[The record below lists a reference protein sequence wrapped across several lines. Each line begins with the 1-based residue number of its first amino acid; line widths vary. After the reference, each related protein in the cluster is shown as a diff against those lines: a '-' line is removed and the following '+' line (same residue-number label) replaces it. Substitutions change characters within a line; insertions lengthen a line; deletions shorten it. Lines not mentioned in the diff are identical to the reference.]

1 MQKILQ
7 ELNTISQGI
16 RGLNVAKKFIPMTR
30 NNFTF
35 CNSAKHAFPTSSYS
49 LNIYVCLIV
58 CHFYFHVLLVEIQ
71 SVVKDPSAF
80 RDFLVK
86 NLSIQGDTV
95 DSLLA
100 SSFSV
105 AKV

>member
-35 CNSAKHAFPTSSYS
+35 CNFANHAFPISFCS
-49 LNIYVCLIV
+49 IVCL
-58 CHFYFHVLLVEIQ
+58 FYFHIPLVEIK

-80 RDFLVK
+80 RDFLAK
-86 NLSIQGDTV
+86 NLSIQGDTA

-105 AKV
+105 AKVRDIILYR